1 MPAAAAAA
9 RKLSRF
15 QAAILLSAASCTLR
29 KGGCRS
35 RGGPAQPRRWPPRAG
50 DSHLLRKQCQADQRM
65 GAGEEE
71 LFKAINTIRFLS
83 IDGVNKA
90 NSGHPGLPMGCA
102 PMAYLLYNEYM
113 TYNPKDPLWPNR
125 DRFVLSAGHGSML
138 QYSLMHLAGYE
149 SVQLEDLKQFRQWG
163 SKTPGHPENF
173 ETLGVEVTTGPL
185 GQGIANAVGLAA
197 AEKHLA
203 ARFNKPDATVV
214 DHYTYCILGDGC
226 NMEGISNEAASM
238 AGHWGLGKLIA
249 LYDDNR
255 ISIDGHTEI
264 SFTEDVA
271 ARFVALGWHVQH
283 VKDGNTDL
291 DGLRAA
297 IDAAKKDPRPSFI
310 KVSTLIGYGSP
321 NKADTHDV
329 HGAPLG
335 KDETAATR
343 ANLKWNYGEF
353 EVPPEVYELFSNAQ
367 KKGAA
372 AEEEWKSAYA
382 AYKDKYPEEYAELNS
397 IYSSALPAG
406 WEDALPTFTPED
418 KALATRL
425 HSQTMLNALANVLP
439 GFWGGSADLAPSNMT
454 LMKQFGDF
462 QKDTPEERN
471 LRFGVR
477 EHAMGAICNGIALH
491 SPGFIP
497 YCATFFIFTDYM
509 RSAIR
514 MAALSQAGTIFVMT
528 HDSIGLG
535 EDGPTHQPIEH
546 LASFRA
552 MPNILMLRPGDG
564 NETAGAYLAA
574 VLNAKGKT
582 PSGKVRPS
590 ILALSRQGMPNL
602 PTTSKEAVL
611 KGGYIV
617 HGGDAKPDVIF
628 IATGSELSLAIDAAK
643 EIEASGKVARVV
655 SMVCWELF
663 EDQDES
669 YKNSI
674 LPPDVTARVSVEA
687 GSTFG
692 WERYVG
698 QKGKAIGVDS
708 FGASAPAPIL
718 YEKYGI
724 TKAAAV
730 EAAKAQL

>member
-1 MPAAAAAA
+1 MRVQATATVETPA
-9 RKLSRF
+9 K
-15 QAAILLSAASCTLR
+15 
-29 KGGCRS
+29 
-35 RGGPAQPRRWPPRAG
+35 AG
-50 DSHLLRKQCQADQRM
+50 STTTEPEVLQ
-65 GAGEEE
+65 
-71 LFKAINTIRFLS
+71 AINAIRFLS

-102 PMAYLLYNEYM
+102 PMGYLLYNEFM
-113 TYNPKDPLWPNR
+113 THNPEDPFFFNR

-138 QYSLMHLAGYE
+138 QYSLLHLCGYD
-149 SVQLEDLKQFRQWG
+149 SVQIDDLKQFRQFG

-173 ETLGVEVTTGPL
+173 ETAGVEVTTGPL

-197 AEKHLA
+197 AEAHLA
-203 ARFNKPDATVV
+203 ARFNKPDAKIV

-226 NMEGISNEAASM
+226 NMEGISNEAGSM

-271 ARFVALGWHVQH
+271 ARFEALGWHVQH

-291 DGLRAA
+291 KSIREA
-297 IDAAKKDPRPSFI
+297 IEAAKAVTDKPSFI

-321 NKADTHDV
+321 NLADTHDV
-329 HGAPLG
+329 HGAALG
-335 KDETAATR
+335 AKETEATR
-343 ANLKWNYGEF
+343 KNLKWEYGEF
-353 EVPPEVYELFSNAQ
+353 EVPAPVYDLF
-367 KKGAA
+367 GAA
-372 AEEEWKSAYA
+372 KKRGQAAQAAWNDALASYA
-382 AYKDKYPEEYAELNS
+382 KQYPEEHEQFTNLIS
-397 IYSSALPAG
+397 GKLPDG
-406 WEDALPTFTPED
+406 WESVLPTPTPED
-418 KALATRL
+418 KGKATRL
-425 HSQTMLNALANVLP
+425 HSQDNLNALAGVLD

-454 LMKQFGDF
+454 LMKAFGDF
-462 QKDTPEERN
+462 QKNQYQERN

-477 EHAMGAICNGIALH
+477 EHGMGAICNGIALH
-491 SPGFIP
+491 NPGLIP

-514 MAALSQAGTIFVMT
+514 MSALSEAGVIYVMT

-552 MPNILMLRPGDG
+552 MPNIIMGRPGDG
-564 NETAGAYLAA
+564 VETAAAYEMAIK
-574 VLNAKGKT
+574 NAKGMN
-582 PSGKVRPS
+582 PEGRVRPS
-590 ILALSRQGMPNL
+590 VLAFSRQAMPNL
-602 PTTSKEAVL
+602 PGTSREGAA

-617 HGGDAKPDVIF
+617 HGGDAKPDVI
-628 IATGSELSLAIDAAK
+628 IMGTGSELSLAVEAAK
-643 EIEASGKVARVV
+643 ELEAAGKKARVV
-655 SMVCWELF
+655 SMLAWEVF
-663 EDQDES
+663 DEQDEA
-669 YKNSI
+669 YRNSV

-692 WERYVG
+692 WSKYVG
-698 QKGKAIGVDS
+698 TAGKAIGVDH

-718 YEKYGI
+718 YKKYGI
-724 TKAAAV
+724 TKDAVV
-730 EAAKAQL
+730 EAAQSML